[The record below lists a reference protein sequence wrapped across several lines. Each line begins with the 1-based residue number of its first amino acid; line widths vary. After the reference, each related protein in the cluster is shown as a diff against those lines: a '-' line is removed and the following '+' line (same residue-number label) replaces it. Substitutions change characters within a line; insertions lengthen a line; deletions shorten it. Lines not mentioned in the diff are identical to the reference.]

1 MSGDLRW
8 VGGEEIEFESWRRGR
23 GWRRGIKRERE
34 REGEGGI
41 KSEIESGCSHSVDS
55 REARIEVAKGRHQG
69 R

>member
-8 VGGEEIEFESWRRGR
+8 VGGEEIESESGRRGR
-23 GWRRGIKRERE
+23 GWRRGRERKREE
-34 REGEGGI
+34 EI
-41 KSEIESGCSHSVDS
+41 KSAIESGCSHSVDS